1 MEEGRAVTSLAQVAG
16 TGRARDAAASRHVVD
31 LGGVAGRL
39 NDDGLMRS
47 RGGRKGWTDSDEYR
61 GGLPRYCGRGYAG
74 RANIAWYWTRFPR
87 ANAKTIQTMELGV
100 VNANSN
106 FRA

>member
-16 TGRARDAAASRHVVD
+16 TGRARDAAASRRVVD
-31 LGGVAGRL
+31 LGGVAGRS

-61 GGLPRYCGRGYAG
+61 GGCLDIAGEVTQAEQMSRGIGPDFHEPMPRPSKQW
-74 RANIAWYWTRFPR
+74 N
-87 ANAKTIQTMELGV
+87 
-100 VNANSN
+100 
-106 FRA
+106 